1 MLNSTYPD
9 DMYKF
14 CMFLSSN
21 KPLMA
26 NLHLTL
32 FPPPSV
38 LWQRILCCV
47 LFHAHPNSTPQKLR
61 WNLKI
66 WKPKDF
72 YDFLYYPNNWDI
84 ALFVYFAA
92 LTSKQ
97 NPGIKKTLNPGL
109 FREQIFSIDI
119 LQLWSS
125 QSEGNLLKSVL
136 HCYSKIQFMVYKH
149 LIIDSIR

>member
-1 MLNSTYPD
+1 MTCTNFACSFLQINLPWLI
-9 DMYKF
+9 F
-14 CMFLSSN
+14 IWPCFLLHLSSGRC
-21 KPLMA
+21 
-26 NLHLTL
+26 
-32 FPPPSV
+32 V
-38 LWQRILCCV
+38 LCCV